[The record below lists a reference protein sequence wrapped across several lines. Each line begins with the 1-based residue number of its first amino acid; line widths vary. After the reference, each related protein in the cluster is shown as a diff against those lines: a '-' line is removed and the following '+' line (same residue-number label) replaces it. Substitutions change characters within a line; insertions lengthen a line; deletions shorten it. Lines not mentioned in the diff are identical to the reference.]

1 LAISL
6 LIVGAALLFWLQGY
20 HKPAYHPPVIFPYK
34 PTFWSFFL
42 NVVAS
47 GLGVQRISTAAGVI
61 CLLLVVLPICGIVW
75 RKRSKMSV
83 QEWVVV
89 STILAL
95 LANQCAVT
103 MGRAGFG
110 IGDSKNVEY
119 TEIGVPLLLLLVAAW
134 FLLLKNRRRIQLA
147 AVATLWLFFF
157 GVFWQKWGDFD
168 VYQQLR
174 NDRLTSL
181 KCVQDYYAGRGD
193 GHCPTTYPADRSIAP
208 FLDQGKRLNASFYRD
223 AISDAR

>member
-1 LAISL
+1 
-6 LIVGAALLFWLQGY
+6 
-20 HKPAYHPPVIFPYK
+20 
-34 PTFWSFFL
+34 
-42 NVVAS
+42 VVAS
-47 GLGVQRISTAAGVI
+47 GLGVQRISSAAGLI

-75 RKRSKMSV
+75 RKRARMSTR
-83 QEWVVV
+83 EWAVV

-110 IGDSKNVEY
+110 IGDSKNIEY

-134 FLLLKNRRRIQLA
+134 SMFLKNRRRIQLA
-147 AVATLWLFFF
+147 AVAILWLFFF
-157 GVFWQKWGDFD
+157 GVFWHKWADFGIYRKLHD
-168 VYQQLR
+168 ER
-174 NDRLTSL
+174 ITSQR
-181 KCVQDYYAGRGD
+181 CVQDYYAGRGD
-193 GHCPTTYPADRSIAP
+193 GHCPTTYPAERSIAP